1 MELMKKMKILQK
13 ITDIPLVAVVR
24 ADSPEKAI
32 RISEACL
39 EGGIRN
45 IEITFTTPKAEEAIT
60 LLIQKHPDIVVG
72 AGTVLDPITA
82 RIAIMAGAQFIVSPS
97 CNEDIMKLCHLY
109 QIPYMPG
116 CETITEMISAMSLGA
131 DVIKLFPGSAFGPDY
146 VKAIK
151 GPLPDINLMPTGGV
165 DITNVDQWLNNGC
178 VAVGIGGNLIAP
190 AKDDN
195 YSEITKL
202 AKEYIEK
209 IKPVTNNIL
218 LEGFR

>member
-1 MELMKKMKILQK
+1 MKKMKILQK
-13 ITDIPLVAVVR
+13 ITEIPLVAVVR

-45 IEITFTTPKAEEAIT
+45 IEITFTTPRAEEAIT
-60 LLIQKHPDIVVG
+60 LLNKMHPDMVVG

-116 CETITEMISAMSLGA
+116 CETITEMVSAMSLGA

-195 YSEITKL
+195 YSEITRL

-209 IKPVTNNIL
+209 IKPITNNNLL
-218 LEGFR
+218 LEELR

>member
-1 MELMKKMKILQK
+1 MKKLKILQK

-24 ADSPEKAI
+24 ANSPEKAI

-45 IEITFTTPKAEEAIT
+45 IEITFTTPRAEEAIT
-60 LLIQKHPDIVVG
+60 HLNQKHPNMVVG

-97 CNEDIMKLCHLY
+97 CNEDIIKLCHLY

-116 CETITEMISAMSLGA
+116 CETITEMVSAMSLGA

-165 DITNVDQWLNNGC
+165 DITNVGQWLNNGC

-209 IKPVTNNIL
+209 IKQVTNKNIL
-218 LEGFR
+218 LEELR

>member
-1 MELMKKMKILQK
+1 MKKFKILQK

-24 ADSPEKAI
+24 AESPEKAI
-32 RISEACL
+32 RISEACFV
-39 EGGIRN
+39 GGIRN
-45 IEITFTTPKAEEAIT
+45 IEITFTTPKAEDAIT
-60 LLIQKHPDIVVG
+60 LLIQKHPDMVVG

-116 CETITEMISAMSLGA
+116 CETITEMVSAMSLGA

-195 YSEITKL
+195 YSEVTRL
-202 AKEYIEK
+202 AEEYVKK
-209 IKPVTNNIL
+209 IKPIINNNL
-218 LEGFR
+218 LQEELR

>member
-1 MELMKKMKILQK
+1 MKKLKILQK

-24 ADSPEKAI
+24 ANSPEKAI

-45 IEITFTTPKAEEAIT
+45 IEITFTTPRAEEAIT
-60 LLIQKHPDIVVG
+60 HLNQKHPNMVVG

-97 CNEDIMKLCHLY
+97 FNEDIIKLCHLY

-116 CETITEMISAMSLGA
+116 CETITEMVSAMSLGA

-209 IKPVTNNIL
+209 IKQVTNNNIL
-218 LEGFR
+218 LEELR

>member
-1 MELMKKMKILQK
+1 MKKLKILQK

-24 ADSPEKAI
+24 ANSPEKAI

-45 IEITFTTPKAEEAIT
+45 IEITFTTPRAEEAIT
-60 LLIQKHPDIVVG
+60 HLNQKHPNMVVG
-72 AGTVLDPITA
+72 AGTVLDSITA

-97 CNEDIMKLCHLY
+97 CNEDIIKLCHLY

-116 CETITEMISAMSLGA
+116 CETITEMVSAMSLGA

-165 DITNVDQWLNNGC
+165 DITNVGQWLNNGC

-209 IKPVTNNIL
+209 IKQVTNNNIL
-218 LEGFR
+218 LEELR